1 MTGQKL
7 RKWKT
12 LSGLI
17 RIYGLLASQTD
28 DNRDVILAINHRS
41 GGERDLSRL
50 SLTVSPEEPIKEVVL
65 RSQQRMASTIVTLED
80 GEVIIGF
87 GGNTV
92 MLGSSQDTVS
102 RECTWRDFS
111 VPGKIVSLD
120 ARSRETPATTNKTRS
135 IVDLVVGLQDGAIL
149 ILNDILARQIQ
160 KEIGAKDVDRISRRL
175 HWHRDAVS
183 AVKWSR
189 DGA

>member
-1 MTGQKL
+1 MTGKKL
-7 RKWKT
+7 QKWKT

-17 RIYGLLASQTD
+17 RIYGLSTSKTD

-50 SLTVSPEEPIKEVVL
+50 SLSVSPEEPIKEVVL
-65 RSQQRMASTIVTLED
+65 RNQQRMASTIVTLED

-92 MLGSSQDTVS
+92 MLGTSQESVS
-102 RECTWRDFS
+102 GECMWQDFS

-120 ARSRETPATTNKTRS
+120 ARSREAPVTNRKTRS
-135 IVDLVVGLQDGAIL
+135 VVDLVVGLQDGAIL
-149 ILNDILARQIQ
+149 ILNDILARKTQ
-160 KEIGAKDVDRISRRL
+160 KEMGAKDIDRISGRL